1 MNNSKKNKL
10 MASAI
15 PVIIFALYTLVV
27 MLVFKDKEAEFW
39 LSWGFS
45 FIATLLVFAVPSL
58 MVKEGKEVKSIF
70 QGFSIAAVTTLYFI
84 AQLVLGTLLILA
96 VSFLPMFVAVILE
109 VLLLGFYALV
119 LIISVM
125 GKNIVSNMEQN
136 QKEKVYF
143 IKSITVDLS
152 MVANKISDEKAKKL
166 VNKIAET
173 AKYSDPISSPSL
185 AGLESQISIKVEE
198 LKNATEENDLE
209 KMTTMANKIE
219 QLLIERNEKCKLLK

>member
-45 FIATLLVFAVPSL
+45 FIATLLVLAVPSL

-143 IKSITVDLS
+143 IMYKSIV
-152 MVANKISDEKAKKL
+152 I
-166 VNKIAET
+166 
-173 AKYSDPISSPSL
+173 
-185 AGLESQISIKVEE
+185 
-198 LKNATEENDLE
+198 
-209 KMTTMANKIE
+209 
-219 QLLIERNEKCKLLK
+219 